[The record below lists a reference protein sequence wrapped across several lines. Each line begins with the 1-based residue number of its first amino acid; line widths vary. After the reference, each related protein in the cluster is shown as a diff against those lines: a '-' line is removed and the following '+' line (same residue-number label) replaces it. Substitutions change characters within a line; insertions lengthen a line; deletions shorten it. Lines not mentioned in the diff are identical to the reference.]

1 MQLYCSSN
9 YLRNN
14 GARVLVRKQVKRN
27 HIYYLGKAMLR
38 AREVFSS
45 KYQGARCKPKLG
57 CLGQVSL
64 LSHHHVISFHEGQSV
79 VVRNYIVVKNTT
91 DRLPHSEIP
100 N

>member
-1 MQLYCSSN
+1 
-9 YLRNN
+9 
-14 GARVLVRKQVKRN
+14 
-27 HIYYLGKAMLR
+27 MLR

-79 VVRNYIVVKNTT
+79 VVRNYIVVKNTI
-91 DRLPHSEIP
+91 DRLPHSEIQIDFVRRELTP
-100 N
+100 PAPRDVFIRITLR